1 MHTGKLVLRD
11 IPYTYF
17 LFRNSAFI
25 LCTCPA
31 KSCLADPQYPG
42 KVAHKMM
49 DIPVC
54 LCEFCNKVLSVCGL
68 YPVGQFLDAEILDFL
83 SYDAP
88 DTRDLCVIKTDPDC
102 NICSDGNN
110 SFNLII
116 RDSTMLYCRLN

>member
-1 MHTGKLVLRD
+1 MHTVKLILCN
-11 IPYTYF
+11 IPDTYF

-25 LCTCPA
+25 FCACPA

-54 LCEFCNKVLSVCGL
+54 LCELGNKILSFCSF
-68 YPVGQFLDAEILDFL
+68 YPVSQFFDAEILDFL
-83 SYDAP
+83 SYDTP
-88 DTRDLCVIKTDPDC
+88 DSRGLCVIKTDPDR

-110 SFNLII
+110 SFNLI
-116 RDSTMLYCRLN
+116 RNSTMLY